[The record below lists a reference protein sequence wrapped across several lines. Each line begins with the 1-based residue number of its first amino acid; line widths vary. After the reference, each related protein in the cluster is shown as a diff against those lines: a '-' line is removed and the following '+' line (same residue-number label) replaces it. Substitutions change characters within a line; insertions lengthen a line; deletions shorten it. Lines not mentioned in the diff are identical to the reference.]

1 MSIPFELR
9 IALRYL
15 SARRKQALISLISG
29 ISVLGVGLGVTAL
42 FVALGLM
49 TGLQG
54 EIHGRILGTTA
65 HVFVFRGSGQ
75 IEEYRAVLDK
85 LRAVSGIAG
94 VAPVIYG
101 KGLVSSAA
109 RSSFVTLKG
118 IVPSE
123 EATVTDLG
131 RHVQEGR
138 YEALDAD
145 ETPPP
150 ILLGCDLAATLGV
163 GIGDVVTVMVPE
175 GRLSPLGM
183 LPMRA
188 RFRVAAIVRSGLY
201 EFDAEWAYV
210 SLREA
215 QRLFDRGG
223 ADRAGQIE
231 VRLLDIY
238 ALEQAQ
244 QRILETLGPEFVTDD
259 WKHLNGRLFT
269 ALALEKLAIGLTIGL
284 IVVVAAMNIVATLIL
299 MVMEKHK
306 DVAILVAMG
315 ASRAA
320 ITRIFVLQGAAI
332 GAIGTG
338 LGAGA
343 GWLTCLV
350 MDRYR
355 LLRLPADVYQ
365 VAYVPFRLLAGD
377 AVVVVLGALIIC
389 LLAAIPAAR
398 AAARLDPAEAIRY
411 E

>member
-1 MSIPFELR
+1 MSIPYELR

-42 FVALGLM
+42 FIALGLM

-54 EIHGRILGTTA
+54 EIHSRILGTTA
-65 HVFVFRGSGQ
+65 HVFVFRASGQ
-75 IEEYRAVLDK
+75 IEGYRGIVER
-85 LRAVSGIAG
+85 LRGIPGISGA
-94 VAPVIYG
+94 APVIYG

-109 RSSFVTLKG
+109 RSSFVTVKG

-123 EATVTDLG
+123 ETTVTDLG
-131 RHVQEGR
+131 AHVQSGR
-138 YEALDAD
+138 FEALNAD

-150 ILLGCDLAATLGV
+150 ILLGYDLASSLGV
-163 GIGDVVTVMVPE
+163 GVGDVVTLMLPE
-175 GRLSPLGM
+175 GRLSPFGM

-188 RFRVAAIVRSGLY
+188 RLRVGGIVRSGLY
-201 EFDAEWAYV
+201 EFDSEWAYV

-215 QRLFDRGG
+215 QRLFDQG

-231 VRLLDIY
+231 VRLKDLY
-238 ALEQAQ
+238 ALEPAQ
-244 QRILETLGPEFVTDD
+244 TRILGALGPEFTTED

-315 ASRAA
+315 ASRGA

-332 GAIGTG
+332 GAVGTAFG
-338 LGAGA
+338 SGA
-343 GWLTCLV
+343 GWLACRV
-350 MDRYR
+350 MDHYR

-365 VAYVPFRLLAGD
+365 VAYVPFKLLPGD
-377 AVVVVLGALIIC
+377 AAVVVLGALFIC